1 MKFINK
7 NKKKIIAALTI
18 ILVLVFAFWYGNGTK
33 ESRGF
38 EIQGSNDVMTQAAS
52 SDKDISNA
60 QSENKSVQADSEMTE
75 AQTDK
80 STKESAE
87 TVSSEPVDNKGG
99 DGAGSGEATQSET
112 DMQQPESKAET
123 ESDNALIC
131 TVSISC
137 ATILNNM
144 DSLNSDK
151 KGLVPEDGW
160 ILKPVTV
167 EFTEGESVFDVL
179 NRVCRSN
186 KIHLDS
192 SFTPLYQTVYIKAIN
207 NLYER
212 DCGNLSG
219 WNYKVNGSVCGVG
232 ASLFK
237 LSDGDVIEWCYTCD
251 MGKDI

>member
-1 MKFINK
+1 MKFINE
-7 NKKKIIAALTI
+7 NKKKIIAALAI

-38 EIQGSNDVMTQAAS
+38 EVQGRNDVMTQAAS
-52 SDKDISNA
+52 SVEDNTNGQRENESTQA
-60 QSENKSVQADSEMTE
+60 ASERTE
-75 AQTDK
+75 AETEE
-80 STKESAE
+80 TANESAE
-87 TVSSEPVDNKGG
+87 TVSSASVDNEGS
-99 DGAGSGEATQSET
+99 DGTDRGEANQSSS
-112 DMQQPESKAET
+112 DVQQPETEA
-123 ESDNALIC
+123 ESDKAFTC
-131 TVSISC
+131 TISISC

-144 DSLNSDK
+144 DSLNPDK

-167 EFTEGESVFDVL
+167 GFAKGESVFDVL
-179 NRVCRSN
+179 NRVCQSN

-219 WNYKVNGSVCGVG
+219 WNYKVNGNVCGVG

-237 LSDGDVIEWCYTCD
+237 LSDGDVIEWLYTCD
-251 MGKDI
+251 LGKDI